1 MLIDR
6 ITQDGA
12 PAVLEKVLD
21 FTEKRQAVLA
31 DDVANSD
38 TPNFIQQDLSP
49 TAFQTALRER
59 IDEANQSPSAMLDLS
74 DLPTD
79 ASDSGGL
86 LFHDGNNR
94 SMEQLMTEQA
104 KNALLHNVAVEL
116 LRQQY
121 ATMELALRDK
131 IG

>member
-6 ITQDGA
+6 ITQDGT
-12 PAVLEKVLD
+12 PAILEKVLD
-21 FTEKRQAVLA
+21 FTEKRQALLA
-31 DDVANSD
+31 NDVANAD
-38 TPNFIQQDLSP
+38 VPNFIQKDLSP
-49 TAFQTALRER
+49 AAFQKALRER
-59 IDEANQSPSAMLDLS
+59 IDEANETPSAMLDLN

-79 ASDSGGL
+79 ASDTSGL

-94 SMEQLMTEQA
+94 SMETLMSEQA
-104 KNALLHNVAVEL
+104 KNELLHNVAVEL

-121 ATMELALRDK
+121 ATMEMALKDR

>member
-6 ITQDGA
+6 VTRDGT
-12 PAVLEKVLD
+12 PAILEKVLD
-21 FTEKRQAVLA
+21 FTERRQDLLA
-31 DDVANSD
+31 DDVANAD
-38 TPNFIQQDLSP
+38 TPNFIQKDMSP
-49 TAFQTALRER
+49 AAFQTALRQR
-59 IDEANQSPSAMLDLS
+59 IEQVNESPSAMLDLN

-79 ASDSGGL
+79 AKDTDGL

-121 ATMELALRDK
+121 ATMEMALKDK

>member
-6 ITQDGA
+6 ITRDGT
-12 PAVLEKVLD
+12 PAILEKVLD
-21 FTEKRQAVLA
+21 FTEKRQELLA
-31 DDVANSD
+31 DDVANAD
-38 TPNFIQQDLSP
+38 TPNFIQKDLSP
-49 TAFQTALRER
+49 DAFQTALRQR
-59 IDEANQSPSAMLDLS
+59 IEQAATSPSATLDLN
-74 DLPTD
+74 DLPAEATD
-79 ASDSGGL
+79 TDGL

-94 SMEQLMTEQA
+94 SMEQLMSEEA

>member
-1 MLIDR
+1 MFIDR
-6 ITQDGA
+6 ITRGGP
-12 PAVLEKVLD
+12 PAVLEKLLD
-21 FTEKRQAVLA
+21 FTEKRQDILA
-31 DDVANSD
+31 DDVANVD
-38 TPNFIQQDLSP
+38 TTNYVQKDMSLS
-49 TAFQTALRER
+49 AFQDALRKR
-59 IDEANQSPSAMLDLS
+59 IEKVDESPSAMLDLN

-79 ASDSGGL
+79 PTSTDGL

-94 SMEQLMTEQA
+94 SMEQLMSEQA

-121 ATMELALRDK
+121 ATLEMALKDK

>member
-6 ITQDGA
+6 VTQDGT
-12 PAVLEKVLD
+12 PAILEKVLD
-21 FTEKRQAVLA
+21 FTEKRQELLA
-31 DDVANSD
+31 DDVANAD
-38 TPNFIQQDLSP
+38 TPNFIQKDMSP
-49 TAFQTALRER
+49 AAFQTALRQR
-59 IDEANQSPSAMLDLS
+59 IDQVNDSPSAMLDLN

-79 ASDSGGL
+79 ATDTNGL

-121 ATMELALRDK
+121 ATMEMALRDK